1 MIDSLKK
8 LFGFESNQ
16 AEEPASEGPDRT
28 WVATAVLLLE
38 MAHADD
44 GFHEL
49 ESHLVDRILGGKF
62 DLDTR
67 ALKDLRLYAEQ
78 RRQESLDLYQFA
90 REINDHFSKKE
101 KLEVMEHLWQIVFAD
116 GKIDPYEEALSRQ
129 LATLLKLSHKEM
141 IDAKLHA
148 REMSAGQDRGT
159 GEKGAAG

>member
-8 LFGFESNQ
+8 IFGFDSNQ
-16 AEEPASEGPDRT
+16 AEEPSNSSEGLDRT

-38 MAHADD
+38 MAHTDD

-62 DLDTR
+62 DLGAR

-90 REINDHFSKKE
+90 REINDHFSKNE

-141 IDAKLHA
+141 IDAKLHV
-148 REMSAGQDRGT
+148 RETLAQKNGAN
-159 GEKGAAG
+159 GE